1 MNNVEKTLILSA
13 LDNGLDAAQEEAD
26 EYHRTM
32 AGYRQYRHDYLDAA
46 VVDIK
51 AAIEILKKEE
61 ATDGLM
67 DKAADEIDRLNA
79 KIAGGIRVNVKLN
92 DKRQISYISNYEA
105 NATVVMDE

>member
-13 LDNGLDAAQEEAD
+13 LDNG
-26 EYHRTM
+26 
-32 AGYRQYRHDYLDAA
+32 LDAA

-61 ATDGLM
+61 ATDGL
-67 DKAADEIDRLNA
+67 NA

-92 DKRQISYISNYEA
+92 DKGQISYISNYAA